1 MQANEAVV
9 PVIANATA
17 ARMNIFENMVIY
29 IMPVLLRMKGKMR
42 ERTIIII
49 TFQKRCIYILAG

>member
-42 ERTIIII
+42 ERTIIISSHS
-49 TFQKRCIYILAG
+49 KKDAYIY

>member
-29 IMPVLLRMKGKMR
+29 IMPVLLRMKGKMG
-42 ERTIIII
+42 ERTIIISHS
-49 TFQKRCIYILAG
+49 KKDAYIY

>member
-42 ERTIIII
+42 ERTIIILHS
-49 TFQKRCIYILAG
+49 KKDAYIY